1 MNNKK
6 IKAAF
11 LIVILTAALFVF
23 FKDSHADEN
32 KIIVED
38 GATVDIASVESDV
51 DKSEIVI
58 DVSGAVN
65 NPSVVKLPEGSR
77 VYEALD
83 AAGGLCENASVV
95 SLNRASILND
105 GDKIYIPTKDEEL
118 IVLESSSSRSGVI
131 NINKAT
137 AELLQTIPGIGP
149 ATAEKIIEFRNNNGP
164 FRSIEELMDV
174 NGIGEKTFEKMKE
187 KLCI

>member
-6 IKAAF
+6 VKAAF
-11 LIVILTAALFVF
+11 LIVILIAALFIF
-23 FKDSHADEN
+23 LKDGHAEEN
-32 KIIVED
+32 KIMIEE
-38 GATVDIASVESDV
+38 GATIDMASVETDAGT
-51 DKSEIVI
+51 SEIII

-65 NPSVVKLPEGSR
+65 NPSVVRLPEGSR

-105 GDKIYIPTKDEEL
+105 GDKIYIPTKDEE
-118 IVLESSSSRSGVI
+118 IVALESSPGQSGAI

-149 ATAEKIIEFRNNNGP
+149 ATAEKIIEFRNSNGP

-174 NGIGEKTFEKMKE
+174 NGIGEKTFEKMRE

>member
-6 IKAAF
+6 VKAAF
-11 LIVILTAALFVF
+11 LITILIAALFIF
-23 FKDSHADEN
+23 LKDGHADEN
-32 KIIVED
+32 KLIIEEGPTID
-38 GATVDIASVESDV
+38 MASVESDSGT
-51 DKSEIVI
+51 SEIII

-95 SLNRASILND
+95 SLNRASILHD
-105 GDKIYIPTKDEEL
+105 GDKIYIPTKDEESL
-118 IVLESSSSRSGVI
+118 ALENSPGLSGII

-149 ATAEKIIEFRNNNGP
+149 STAEKIIDFRNNNGP

>member
-6 IKAAF
+6 VKAAF
-11 LIVILTAALFVF
+11 LIVIFIAALFIF
-23 FKDSHADEN
+23 LKDGHADEN
-32 KIIVED
+32 RILIEE
-38 GATVDIASVESDV
+38 GATVEMTSDESDSV
-51 DKSEIVI
+51 SSEIFI
-58 DVSGAVN
+58 DVTGAVN

-105 GDKIYIPTKDEEL
+105 GDKIYIPTKDEEV
-118 IVLESSSSRSGVI
+118 IALETSPSPSGVI

-137 AELLQTIPGIGP
+137 TELLQTIPGIGP
-149 ATAEKIIEFRNNNGP
+149 ATAEKIIEFRNSNGP

-174 NGIGEKTFEKMKE
+174 NGIGEKTFEKMRE